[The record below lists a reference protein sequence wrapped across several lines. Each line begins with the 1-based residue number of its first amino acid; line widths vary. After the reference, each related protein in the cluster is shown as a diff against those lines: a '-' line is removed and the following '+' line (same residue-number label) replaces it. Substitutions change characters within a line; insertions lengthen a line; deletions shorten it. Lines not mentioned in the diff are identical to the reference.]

1 MTTLKKNSQ
10 GSQVKKL
17 QKLLN
22 ILGAALEVDGVFGTG
37 TESAVKK
44 FQQDKGLLVDGV
56 VGENTWAAITDAA
69 AAKEQTE
76 PNEGIVDPAF
86 WLTQKTWDT
95 HSDNRLA
102 TTHPRAKA
110 KFIELIVKADQ
121 ELGKKLRVTSGLR
134 TIAEQNELYAQGRT
148 KPGSIVTNAKGG
160 QSYHNFG
167 LAIDVVE
174 IKGPQALWS
183 NPDWNKIG
191 TFGKKLGLE
200 WGGDWTSIKDKP
212 HFQMS
217 FGKTTGQLLSLY
229 NAGQRDGEYVFLD

>member
-1 MTTLKKNSQ
+1 MATLKKNSE
-10 GSQVKKL
+10 GPQVKKL

-22 ILGAALEVDGVFGTG
+22 VLGATLEVDGKFGSG
-37 TESAVKK
+37 TEAAVKQ
-44 FQQDKGLLVDGV
+44 FQKDQGLVVDGI
-56 VGENTWAAITDAA
+56 VGDNTWATLTDAA
-69 AAKEQTE
+69 AAKEQAEPTE
-76 PNEGIVDPAF
+76 GVVDAAF
-86 WLTQKTWDT
+86 WLSQKTWDT
-95 HSDNRLA
+95 HSDQRIA
-102 TTHPRAKA
+102 TAHPRAKA

-148 KPGSIVTNAKGG
+148 KPGPVVTNAKGG
-160 QSYHNFG
+160 SSYHNFG

-174 IKGPQALWS
+174 INGGQALWN

-191 TFGKKLGLE
+191 SFGKKLGLE

-217 FGKTTGQLLSLY
+217 FGKSTGQLLALY
-229 NAGQRDGEYVFLD
+229 NAGQRDAEYVFLD